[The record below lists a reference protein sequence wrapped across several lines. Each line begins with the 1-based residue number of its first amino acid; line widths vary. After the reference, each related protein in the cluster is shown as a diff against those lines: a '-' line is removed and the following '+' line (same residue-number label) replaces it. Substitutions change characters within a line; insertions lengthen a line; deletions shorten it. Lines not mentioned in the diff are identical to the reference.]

1 MGENSDQN
9 NSENG
14 HFSRSAGDL
23 YAKEANEKSPDN
35 CKYPAALLQAAQNQ
49 KQTNAEGLAMLLK
62 LKIGLK
68 IMLKELQT
76 CISRIIRVW
85 SLFCSIRVHAGLH
98 FLPIY
103 AES

>member
-1 MGENSDQN
+1 
-9 NSENG
+9 
-14 HFSRSAGDL
+14 
-23 YAKEANEKSPDN
+23 
-35 CKYPAALLQAAQNQ
+35 
-49 KQTNAEGLAMLLK
+49 MLLK